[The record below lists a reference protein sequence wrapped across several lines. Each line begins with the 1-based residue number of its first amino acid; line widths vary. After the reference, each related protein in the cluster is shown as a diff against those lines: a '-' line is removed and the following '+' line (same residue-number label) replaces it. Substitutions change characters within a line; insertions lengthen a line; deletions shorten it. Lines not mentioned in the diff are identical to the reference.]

1 MRVDGRPEWFWEVE
15 ISQPSLAAPATKT
28 VRIYV
33 RGCENHQNNK
43 HEQLNTN
50 VKQIGIETEPYIS
63 GTCWSAGWPNYD
75 TLYLIFVGARDH
87 VTPASHVVLGALW
100 PFLFLAMRDS
110 RAISQ
115 PLWRQRRIREKH
127 RDQVQLDESFGRRT
141 TAICPFV

>member
-15 ISQPSLAAPATKT
+15 ISQPLLAAPATKT

-63 GTCWSAGWPNYD
+63 GTCWLAGWPNYD

-100 PFLFLAMRDS
+100 PFFYFCF
-110 RAISQ
+110 Q
-115 PLWRQRRIREKH
+115 PYKYKYRKKMH
-127 RDQVQLDESFGRRT
+127 SS
-141 TAICPFV
+141 CPFLNLKSKLIFLQRF

>member
-1 MRVDGRPEWFWEVE
+1 MGDQNGFGRWRFRSHC
-15 ISQPSLAAPATKT
+15 SQPQLPKLCA
-28 VRIYV
+28 YV
-33 RGCENHQNNK
+33 RGCENHRNNK

-63 GTCWSAGWPNYD
+63 CTCWLAGQTM
-75 TLYLIFVGARDH
+75 TLYTLFCGCSRSCDS
-87 VTPASHVVLGALW
+87 PASNVVLGALW

-115 PLWRQRRIREKH
+115 PLWRQRRKREKH
-127 RDQVQLDESFGRRT
+127 RDQVQVQLHESFGRRT